1 MTSNTETMAQHVERL
16 QRRGVIDMHFD
27 MLMDLYEKRDRSGVL
42 GSDYWPELSTGRMTV
57 LGVAIYIEDRYLPE
71 MGLRVALGQIARLYT
86 EVAADPRFAICK
98 SHADIEAAQK
108 VGQIA
113 LLITME
119 GVEPLGTDLD
129 MLRVFYELG
138 VRSLG
143 LTHVRRNMAGE
154 GGVFAPRGSSPQGL
168 TAFGRTLVHECERL
182 GIILDLAHL
191 NPAGVDDVLALTNK
205 PVIISHSNP
214 RRYYDMERHSSDENI
229 RAVGKRGGVMGVN
242 AVLVS
247 ANQAEATLD
256 RYVDHI
262 EYVLELAGI
271 DGVGIGFDFFDF
283 IHRNLSEKQKAELAS
298 KLTTPNVLPDLSTHA
313 HAPNLTL
320 RLVERGFRDADIEK
334 ILSGNWMRVFKEL
347 L

>member
-1 MTSNTETMAQHVERL
+1 MTSNTETLAQHVERL

-42 GSDYWPELSTGRMTV
+42 ASDYWPEVSSGGMSV
-57 LGVAIYIEDRYLPE
+57 LGVTIYIEDRYLPE
-71 MGLRVALGQIARLYT
+71 MGLRVALGQIARLYE

-98 SHADIEAAQK
+98 SYAEIEAARLAN
-108 VGQIA
+108 QIA

-119 GVEPLGTDLD
+119 GIEPLGNDLD

-138 VRSLG
+138 LRSLG

-168 TAFGRTLVHECERL
+168 TAFGKALVQECERL
-182 GIILDLAHL
+182 GIMLDLAHL
-191 NPAGVDDVLALTNK
+191 NPAGVDDVLALTKK

-214 RRYYDMERHSSDENI
+214 RRYYDMERNSSDENI

-247 ANQAEATLD
+247 AVQAEATLD

-262 EYVLELAGI
+262 EYVMELAGV

-283 IHRNLSEKQKAELAS
+283 IHRNLSEKQKAEVAA
-298 KLTTPNVLPDLSTHA
+298 KLTTPNVLTDLSTHA
-313 HAPNLTL
+313 HAANLTR
-320 RLVERGFRDADIEK
+320 RLVERGYRDADIEK
-334 ILSGNWMRVFKEL
+334 ILSGNWLRVFKEL